1 MSKTKLINWHQDFTQ
16 ELAEVSQ
23 ANIIKEF
30 EQEQKQEAR
39 ELLAQRIMAYV
50 FSGLFIY
57 LLALAIFR
65 SNLTQ

>member
-23 ANIIKEF
+23 ANRIKEF
-30 EQEQKQEAR
+30 EAEQKQEAR

-65 SNLTQ
+65 DITY